1 MFEHFGGGLVTALGG
16 RLLRRLVAFE
26 QRKRLVGLG
35 VFFGRRRRL
44 LRLRPRRGFGR
55 RGSAWPTASA
65 PSSSSSSSLSQSLT
79 STSSPAAVSTVRA
92 TASRTLCTLGFLF
105 PLTLTVNWT
114 SNSSGPTCTRSPPF
128 NSCSAVRRSPLRKV
142 PLLLPKSRT
151 AAKPSPRRIM
161 QCRRLTRLL
170 CGRNWH
176 PSVRPITNSGPGT
189 GMIFPGCFP
198 LMTIRFTSMAA
209 PASYDGILCAKM
221 SQTCRLGQ
229 AERRP
234 TNTSRRWDS
243 YLVPP
248 YFLRITT

>member
-128 NSCSAVRRSPLRKV
+128 NSCSAVRSLAVEKSPV
-142 PLLLPKSRT
+142 
-151 AAKPSPRRIM
+151 
-161 QCRRLTRLL
+161 
-170 CGRNWH
+170 
-176 PSVRPITNSGPGT
+176 
-189 GMIFPGCFP
+189 
-198 LMTIRFTSMAA
+198 AA
-209 PASYDGILCAKM
+209 PQIANRRKALAEANHAMPPAHPAALRPQLAPIRPANNEFRPGNGDDLPRVFPADDDQIHFHGRTGKLRRHLCAKM